1 MKPRPFA
8 MRPLWLL
15 AALWLPLGA
24 QAQIAFG
31 GSLADFSN
39 TLSTPN
45 LLVPEGERMS
55 DNVARMADAERENQ
69 SRRIDVRETERAAV
83 RSAIGSGMSTASW
96 GLTTVGAASDF
107 LESWRALSD
116 IDGRCTLSDPGP
128 QIPSSC
134 GEAGSKC
141 HACYERAT
149 GALNANRATLH
160 RAWCITHTN
169 LSMAR
174 SAMAVGDS
182 SSGVHGVA
190 GLSWSLGGKP
200 QIEEAVRGLRSTYD
214 RRQGDFIRA
223 IDGNLQSLGKCEA
236 EHFGERDWYTR
247 FGYMYLDHL
256 RVRYKSADP

>member
-1 MKPRPFA
+1 MGEDR
-8 MRPLWLL
+8 
-15 AALWLPLGA
+15 G
-24 QAQIAFG
+24 I
-31 GSLADFSN
+31 
-39 TLSTPN
+39 
-45 LLVPEGERMS
+45 PESVERM
-55 DNVARMADAERENQ
+55 VDAERDHRSNQDGVRNAEN
-69 SRRIDVRETERAAV
+69 AAGV
-83 RSAIGSGMSTASW
+83 GALDMGVGVTSW
-96 GLTTVGAASDF
+96 GLATVGAASDF

-141 HACYERAT
+141 YACYERAT

-174 SAMAVGDS
+174 SAMAFGDS
-182 SSGVHGVA
+182 SSGIHGVA

-200 QIEEAVRGLRSTYD
+200 QIEEATRSLRATYD

-223 IDGNLQSLGKCEA
+223 IDGNLKSLGKCEA

-256 RVRYKSADP
+256 RLRYKSADP